1 MQLKTLQTK
10 ISSFIVFLQNSGTVD
25 AIITQRV
32 NVLKFLLSQ
41 VTDIITKV
49 ETGKIRE
56 TEIPILYNDYV
67 KFLPYV
73 NTDDP
78 TTNMNNTLPY
88 LLNATGASSALT
100 NLFPYYF
107 GGDLSG
113 AQLAR
118 ELFDKYAKNMFT
130 DVGYDLNIKLNKK
143 SDSERKVAEEVA
155 RALAN
160 GTLGKGANVQF
171 EEEDTGGSEGAAPTT
186 VSGMYNRIIQA
197 LTGIKTG
204 HTTSSGDA
212 GSSLVSKST
221 TSSAP
226 PGHFDWKFKASEICE
241 QITKRGLNAY
251 DYGCLNNPD
260 DVSENFS
267 YRGYTKMIC
276 NRLGTN
282 YDPGIP
288 TLCGCPPPTWSGWRP

>member
-1 MQLKTLQTK
+1 
-10 ISSFIVFLQNSGTVD
+10 
-25 AIITQRV
+25 
-32 NVLKFLLSQ
+32 
-41 VTDIITKV
+41 VTDLITKV
-49 ETGKIRE
+49 EVGKIKE

-78 TTNMNNTLPY
+78 TTNMNNSLPH
-88 LLNATGASSALT
+88 LLDSTGASSALS

-118 ELFDKYAKNMFT
+118 DLLDKYAKNLFT
-130 DVGYDLNIKLNKK
+130 DVGYDLHINLNKK

-160 GTLGKGANVQF
+160 GTLGKGANVLF
-171 EEEDTGGSEGAAPTT
+171 DEEDNGGSHGKAPSS
-186 VSGMYNRIIQA
+186 VSGMFNNIIQT
-197 LTGIKTG
+197 LTGVK
-204 HTTSSGDA
+204 TSSAKA
-212 GSSLVSKST
+212 GSSLVSKPT

-267 YRGYTKMIC
+267 YRGYTKMVC

-288 TLCGCPPPTWSGWRP
+288 ALCGCPPPTWAGWRP